1 MWCHRLAW
9 LYSVTR
15 GLQTKVVRGQIQRAP
30 SFHQSVTAVK
40 RWLST
45 APEALSCSWVLHKDH
60 FELLYSGN
68 VMRFDYVWLRD
79 HCRSASCYNSKTNQR
94 SLDTA
99 SVELDIKPAQAR
111 VDETTLYLTWP
122 DGHMTRYGLEWL
134 LQNSYEGQKHQLVQP
149 RILWNAQIYKEAEM
163 PLVSYLDFLETNEG
177 LRNFL
182 QNFLL
187 YGIAF
192 VDDVPAS
199 REDTQRV
206 AERISHIRETIYG
219 KMWDLTSDFSRGDTA
234 YTKLALDR
242 HTDTTY
248 FQEPCGMQLF
258 HCLRHEGTGG
268 RTLLVDGFH
277 AADQVRQHHA
287 EDFDL
292 LTNVPLKHEYIENVG
307 GSHNHMVGIGP
318 VLNVYPWNKE
328 VYMIRYNN
336 YDRAVINTVPY
347 DIVHRWY
354 SAHRELTNELRR
366 TENELWVKLKPG
378 KVMFVDNWRVLHGR
392 ESFTGYRQLCGCYL
406 NRDDVLNTAR
416 LLGLK
421 A

>member
-1 MWCHRLAW
+1 MWCRRLAW
-9 LYSVTR
+9 LYPETR
-15 GLQTKVVRGQIQRAP
+15 RLLTKVAKRPHRWTTKLQRSSP
-30 SFHQSVTAVK
+30 SVV

-45 APEALSCSWVLHKDH
+45 GPGTPECSWVLHPGH
-60 FELLYSGN
+60 MELLYSGAS
-68 VMRFDYVWLRD
+68 MHLDYVWLRD

-99 SVELDIKPAQAR
+99 SVELDIKPAQVR

-134 LQNSYEGQKHQLVQP
+134 SQNCYEGQKQQLVQP
-149 RILWNAQIYKEAEM
+149 RILWSTQSYKEANV
-163 PLVSYLDFLETNEG
+163 PSVSYLDFLETGEG
-177 LRNFL
+177 LRDFL

-192 VDDVPAS
+192 VEDVPAT
-199 REDTQRV
+199 REETQKV

-277 AADQVRQHHA
+277 AAEQVRQNHP
-287 EDFDL
+287 EDFEIL
-292 LTNVPLKHEYIENVG
+292 SNVPLRHEYIENVG
-307 GSHNHMVGIGP
+307 ESHNHMVGIGP

-328 VYMIRYNN
+328 LYMIRYNN

-347 DIVHRWY
+347 DLVRRWY
-354 SAHRELTNELRR
+354 SSHRILTTELRKP
-366 TENELWVKLKPG
+366 ENELWVKLKPG
-378 KVMFVDNWRVLHGR
+378 KVSGDSTEV
-392 ESFTGYRQLCGCYL
+392 
-406 NRDDVLNTAR
+406 
-416 LLGLK
+416 
-421 A
+421 